1 MAAVRK
7 VSLALDMVAVSNGPS
22 KVGMRCLVGSILND
36 LWQGGWTMS
45 GRSQWPRGL
54 KAWVCGRTLAGIV
67 GWSPAGV
74 LDGCLMSVVCCQVEV
89 CASG

>member
-7 VSLALDMVAVSNGPS
+7 VSLALDMLAVSNDPL
-22 KVGMRCLVGSILND
+22 KVGMPCLVGRWI
-36 LWQGGWTMS
+36 MS

-54 KAWVCGRTLAGIV
+54 EAWVCDCTLAGTA

-74 LDGCLMSVVCCQVEV
+74 LDGCLW
-89 CASG
+89 

>member
-7 VSLALDMVAVSNGPS
+7 VSLALGMVAVSNGPS
-22 KVGMRCLVGSILND
+22 KVGMRCLVGRWI
-36 LWQGGWTMS
+36 MS

-54 KAWVCGRTLAGIV
+54 KAWVCGRTLAVIV
-67 GWSPAGV
+67 GWSPAGI